1 MTNANYSKLFEP
13 GIIGKMSVKNRI
25 VMAPMATN
33 FAGASGEVNDRLVKY
48 YAERARGGV
57 GLVIVENSTIKHPE
71 GKCVACQLRIDG
83 DKYIP
88 GYQELAEA
96 VHLYGAK
103 IFQQIVHAGRQVHDP
118 EGVQAVAPS
127 PIPCGFV
134 QIPVRELNT
143 DEIQDL
149 IERFADAALRVKK
162 AGMDGVEIHAAHGY
176 LICEFLSPYTNKR
189 SDEWGGSLEGRLK
202 FLMEVIKHTRDKVGP
217 DFPIGVRISADEF
230 ITGGLTLEET
240 KEIAS
245 RAEVAGIDVLHVAAG
260 IYESGPKMIEP
271 MRYEEGWRVYLAEG
285 IKKAVNIPVITV
297 GQIKTP
303 DFAEQVLNDRR
314 ADFVA
319 IGRALIAD
327 PEWPCKAEE
336 GRKKDIRKCIS
347 CNIGCIGGH
356 VFSDLFMRCTV
367 NPVVGREK
375 KEGWPRLK
383 VAERE
388 KNVIVVGGGPGGMEA
403 ARVASLRGHRVTL
416 YEKTNELGGQTI
428 IAAVPPG
435 KGKINSIREYYSHQL
450 GGIGVKTVLGKE
462 VDEALIR
469 ELRPEVLIIATG
481 AESLLLQIPGI
492 SEEKVVRSWDVLAEK
507 TKLQGKSV
515 VVAGGGSE
523 GCDTALYL
531 AKQGK
536 KVTIVEMLNEL
547 ATDMEPF
554 TRFDFLTEVL
564 PKSGIQTM
572 VKSTVKE
579 ISDKGIIV
587 LDSSGKETELIA
599 DHVVAALGKK
609 SLECLEEKV
618 KEYVPE
624 VYVIGDSK
632 DPRRIINAIYE
643 GASVARLI

>member
-13 GIIGKMSVKNRI
+13 GIIGKMSVRNRI
-25 VMAPMATN
+25 VMPPMATN
-33 FAGASGEVNDRLVKY
+33 FAGASGEVTDRLVKY
-48 YAERARGGV
+48 YAERAKGGV
-57 GLVIVENSTIKHPE
+57 GLVIVENSAIKHPE

-83 DKYIP
+83 DRYIS

-118 EGVQAVAPS
+118 EGVQPVAPS
-127 PIPCGFV
+127 PIPCGLV

-143 DEIQDL
+143 DEILDL
-149 IERFADAALRVKK
+149 IERFSDAALRVKR

-202 FLMEVIKHTRDKVGP
+202 FLLEVIKQTRDKVGP
-217 DFPIGVRISADEF
+217 DFPISVRISADEF
-230 ITGGLTLEET
+230 ITGGLTLEES
-240 KEIAS
+240 KEIA
-245 RAEVAGIDVLHVAAG
+245 RRVEAAGIDVLHVAAG
-260 IYESGPKMIEP
+260 IYESGPRIIEP

-285 IKKAVNIPVITV
+285 IKEAVSIPVITV

-303 DFAEQVLNDRR
+303 DFAEQVLHDGR

-327 PEWPCKAEE
+327 PEWPSKAAE
-336 GRKKDIRKCIS
+336 GRKEDIRKCIS

-367 NPVVGREK
+367 NAVVGREK
-375 KEGWPRLK
+375 EEGWPRLK
-383 VAERE
+383 AAERE
-388 KNVIVVGGGPGGMEA
+388 KSVIVVGGGPGGMEA

-416 YEKTNELGGQTI
+416 YEKADELGGQTRM
-428 IAAVPPG
+428 AAVPPG
-435 KGKINSIREYYSHQL
+435 KDKINFIREYYSQQL
-450 GGIGVKTVLGKE
+450 GGEGVKTVFDKE
-462 VDEALIR
+462 VEEGLIR

-481 AESLLLQIPGI
+481 AEPLLPKIPGI
-492 SEEKVVRSWDVLAEK
+492 SGEKVVLSWDVLA
-507 TKLQGKSV
+507 GKVQLPGESI

-536 KVTIVEMLNEL
+536 KVTIIEMLEEL
-547 ATDMEPF
+547 APDMEPF
-554 TRFDFLTEVL
+554 TRFDFLSEVL

-572 VKSTVKE
+572 LKTTVKE
-579 ISDKGIIV
+579 ISDKGVIV
-587 LDSSGKETELIA
+587 LDSSGAETEIRA

-609 SLECLEEKV
+609 SSESLAEKV
-618 KEYVPE
+618 REFVPE
-624 VYVIGDSK
+624 VYVIGDSR